1 MSPLLGAASQRKS
14 GFSAPISVPV
24 GRSRLCHEAGLWGSW
39 DVKLVGATSLMLPTQ
54 PDCGEEPACA
64 SLTRH
69 CAVNELIVS
78 VIIYRGGVGISVAGG
93 CSLRPW
99 SAAVF
104 VVSQRVC

>member
-1 MSPLLGAASQRKS
+1 MPRLCARGEEEAASLWSRVQGGVAAVVPGVPQPSQRPL
-14 GFSAPISVPV
+14 GPTSAAAV
-24 GRSRLCHEAGLWGSW
+24 
-39 DVKLVGATSLMLPTQ
+39 
-54 PDCGEEPACA
+54 PACA
-64 SLTRH
+64 SLTRQL
-69 CAVNELIVS
+69 AVNELIVG

>member
-1 MSPLLGAASQRKS
+1 ML
-14 GFSAPISVPV
+14 V
-24 GRSRLCHEAGLWGSW
+24 GRSGLCHVVAGLWGSW
-39 DVKLVGATSLMLPTQ
+39 DVTLVGATGLMLPTQ
-54 PDCGEEPACA
+54 PNRGEVPACA

-69 CAVNELIVS
+69 RAVNELIVG

-93 CSLRPW
+93 CSSRPW

>member
-1 MSPLLGAASQRKS
+1 MR
-14 GFSAPISVPV
+14 V
-24 GRSRLCHEAGLWGSW
+24 GRSRLCHVAGLWGSR
-39 DVKLVGATSLMLPTQ
+39 DVMLVGATSLLLPTQ
-54 PDCGEEPACA
+54 PDRGEVPACA

-69 CAVNELIVS
+69 CAVNELIVG

-93 CSLRPW
+93 CSSRPW